1 MKIISSYTVY
11 WNSRER
17 MKTHKAVGKLSF
29 GPDKVSKKDR
39 ADIWEFDKKYSF
51 DEGVVG
57 WRDIT

>member
-1 MKIISSYTVY
+1 
-11 WNSRER
+11 

-57 WRDIT
+57 WRDITQAH